1 MLNFTL
7 NNFINL
13 FIFKFKISNFKIHKY
28 LQMKLY
34 FTILLIITAFVL
46 TASCKNNRVNQFAH
60 LNESQKSEKNTS
72 ANKVAAEEQ
81 TTVIDDT
88 VATFK
93 NNSAA
98 PEDPKVS
105 GEFVNI
111 VRVIDGDTFVIF
123 NIYGSEEKIR
133 LIGVNAPESRNSGKK
148 KKEEFGEESKK
159 YLTNLL
165 KNAKVRL
172 EFDVQRVDRYG
183 RTLAYVYL
191 ENGTFLNEYLVKNG
205 YAQVAT
211 FPPNVKYKDL
221 FIDAQRY
228 ARENKTGLWK

>member
-1 MLNFTL
+1 
-7 NNFINL
+7 
-13 FIFKFKISNFKIHKY
+13 
-28 LQMKLY
+28 MKRY
-34 FTILLIITAFVL
+34 ITILLTTCALILAP
-46 TASCKNNRVNQFAH
+46 SCKNNRVNQFAH
-60 LNESQKSEKNTS
+60 LNKSHKSES
-72 ANKVAAEEQ
+72 NKSIQKEGDLENSSVVA
-81 TTVIDDT
+81 DT

-93 NNSAA
+93 NNS
-98 PEDPKVS
+98 PTPQDTKVT
-105 GEFVNI
+105 GELVNI

-123 NIYGSEEKIR
+123 NTYGSEEKIR

-159 YLTNLL
+159 FLTNLL

-191 ENGTFLNEYLVKNG
+191 ENGTFLNEYLVKTG

-211 FPPNVKYKDL
+211 FPPNVKYKEL
-221 FIDAQRY
+221 FIEAQRY